1 MARTFYHV
9 DRWDA
14 FEPGETIELEPV
26 APDDGEDGPAWNAA
40 VARSVAERFPGGLS
54 THGRFYATEDLYEA
68 DAARLWDVGCE
79 LLFELVRLTDYSF
92 RPSRFQSVFGFRS
105 VADAARFRERY
116 DDPDSHVWAVEAE
129 AAFVADMRLLD
140 VADLGR
146 GLRRARYY
154 WEGGTFI
161 EDPLWEVLLVPP
173 VEVVE
178 RVPAR

>member
-14 FEPGETIELEPV
+14 FAPGETIELEPV
-26 APDDGEDGPAWNAA
+26 AAADDEGGQAWNAT
-40 VARSVAERFPGGLS
+40 VARTVAERFPGGLS
-54 THGRFYATEDLYEA
+54 KHGRFYATSDLYEA

-79 LLFELVRLTDYSF
+79 LLFELVRLADYAY

-105 VADAARFRERY
+105 VEDAARFRERY
-116 DDPDSHVWAVEAE
+116 DQRDSLVWAVEAE

-146 GLRRARYY
+146 GLHRARYY
-154 WEGGTFI
+154 WEGGTFL

-178 RVPAR
+178 RIPAG